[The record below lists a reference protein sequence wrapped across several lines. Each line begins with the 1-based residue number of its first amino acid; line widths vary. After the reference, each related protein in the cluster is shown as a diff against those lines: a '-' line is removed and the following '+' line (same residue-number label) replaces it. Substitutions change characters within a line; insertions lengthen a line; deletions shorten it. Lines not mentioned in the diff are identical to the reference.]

1 MYFCSIQSLV
11 SANGIYSLIILMKK
25 FLLFLTLLFLAYPNL
40 QAKKLFVE
48 MEFHKNSI
56 KLDDGSNKKFQT
68 LKGKNGKDLKFTS
81 LIGALNYMSLQGW
94 DLVDTKSVTSGS
106 GYVGAYGGGSYTN
119 TKVYYI
125 FSREVTDEELEEIVN
140 NSYKDD

>member
-1 MYFCSIQSLV
+1 
-11 SANGIYSLIILMKK
+11 MKK
-25 FLLFLTLLFLAYPNL
+25 FVLLLFLVFFTCTNI

-56 KLDDGSNKKFQT
+56 KLDDGSNRKRQA
-68 LKGKNGKDLKFTS
+68 LKGEDGKDLKFTS

-94 DLVDTKSVTSGS
+94 ELVDTKSVTSGS
-106 GYVGAYGGGSYTN
+106 GFVGAHGGASSTN

-125 FSREVTDEELEEIVN
+125 FSKDVSDEELEQVVK

>member
-1 MYFCSIQSLV
+1 
-11 SANGIYSLIILMKK
+11 MKK
-25 FLLFLTLLFLAYPNL
+25 LFLLLIVSLFACSNV

-56 KLDDGSNKKFQT
+56 KLDDGSNKKRQAI
-68 LKGKNGKDLKFTS
+68 KGDDGKDLKFTS

-94 DLVDTKSVTSGS
+94 ELVDTKSVTSGS
-106 GYVGAYGGGSYTN
+106 GFVGAYGGASSTS
-119 TKVYYI
+119 TKVFYI
-125 FSREVTDEELEEIVN
+125 FSKDVTDEELEQVVN

>member
-1 MYFCSIQSLV
+1 
-11 SANGIYSLIILMKK
+11 MKK
-25 FLLFLTLLFLAYPNL
+25 IFLLLFLSFLFCGNV

-56 KLDDGSNKKFQT
+56 KLDDGSNKKRQAI
-68 LKGKNGKDLKFTS
+68 KGEDGKDLKFTS

-94 DLVDTKSVTSGS
+94 ELVDTKTVTSGN
-106 GYVGAYGGGSYTN
+106 GYVGDYGGASSIN

-125 FSREVTDEELEEIVN
+125 FSKDVTDEELEQVVK

>member
-1 MYFCSIQSLV
+1 
-11 SANGIYSLIILMKK
+11 MKK
-25 FLLFLTLLFLAYPNL
+25 VIFILGILFLTCSTI

-56 KLDDGSNKKFQT
+56 KLDDGSNKKRQPI
-68 LKGKNGKDLKFTS
+68 KREDGKELKFTS

-94 DLVDTKSVTSGS
+94 DLVDTKSVTQG
-106 GYVGAYGGGSYTN
+106 GTYGGYGSTE

-125 FSREVTDEELEEIVN
+125 FSKDVTDDELENIVN
-140 NSYKDD
+140 NSYKE

>member
-1 MYFCSIQSLV
+1 
-11 SANGIYSLIILMKK
+11 MKK
-25 FLLFLTLLFLAYPNL
+25 ILLILILSFLTCSNI

-56 KLDDGSNKKFQT
+56 KLDDGSNKKRQPI
-68 LKGKNGKDLKFTS
+68 KGKDGKDLKFTS

-94 DLVDTKSVTSGS
+94 ELIDTKSVTQGGTVGGYGS
-106 GYVGAYGGGSYTN
+106 TD

-125 FSREVTDEELEEIVN
+125 FSKDVTDEELESIVK
-140 NSYKDD
+140 NSYKE

>member
-1 MYFCSIQSLV
+1 
-11 SANGIYSLIILMKK
+11 MKK
-25 FLLFLTLLFLAYPNL
+25 IFLLFMLAIFACSNL

-56 KLDDGSNKKFQT
+56 KLDDGSNKKRQA
-68 LKGKNGKDLKFTS
+68 LKDKDGKDLKFTS

-94 DLVDTKSVTSGS
+94 ELVDTKSVTSGS
-106 GYVGAYGGGSYTN
+106 GYVGAYGGASSTN

-125 FSREVTDEELEEIVN
+125 FSKDVTDEELEQVVN

>member
-1 MYFCSIQSLV
+1 
-11 SANGIYSLIILMKK
+11 MKK
-25 FLLFLTLLFLAYPNL
+25 LLLLFSVMFLACSTI

-56 KLDDGSNKKFQT
+56 KLDDGSNKKRQAI
-68 LKGKNGKDLKFTS
+68 KGDDGKDLKFTS

-94 DLVDTKSVTSGS
+94 ELVDTKSVTQG
-106 GYVGAYGGGSYTN
+106 GAYGGYGSTD

-125 FSREVTDEELEEIVN
+125 FSKDVTEEELESIVN
-140 NSYKDD
+140 NSYKE

>member
-1 MYFCSIQSLV
+1 
-11 SANGIYSLIILMKK
+11 MKK
-25 FLLFLTLLFLAYPNL
+25 LLLLFLVMFFACSTI

-56 KLDDGSNKKFQT
+56 KLDDGSNKKRQAI
-68 LKGKNGKDLKFTS
+68 KGDDGKDLKFTS

-94 DLVDTKSVTSGS
+94 ELVDTKSVTSGS
-106 GYVGAYGGGSYTN
+106 GYVGAYGGASSTS

-125 FSREVTDEELEEIVN
+125 FSKDVTDEELEHIVN
-140 NSYKDD
+140 DSYKKD

>member
-1 MYFCSIQSLV
+1 
-11 SANGIYSLIILMKK
+11 MKK
-25 FLLFLTLLFLAYPNL
+25 YLFFLLAVIFACSNI

-56 KLDDGSNKKFQT
+56 KLDDGSNKKRQAI
-68 LKGKNGKDLKFTS
+68 KGDDGKDLKFTS

-94 DLVDTKSVTSGS
+94 ELVDTKSIIQGGT
-106 GYVGAYGGGSYTN
+106 YGGYGGTD

-125 FSREVTDEELEEIVN
+125 FAKDVSDEELKEIVD
-140 NSYKDD
+140 NSYKE